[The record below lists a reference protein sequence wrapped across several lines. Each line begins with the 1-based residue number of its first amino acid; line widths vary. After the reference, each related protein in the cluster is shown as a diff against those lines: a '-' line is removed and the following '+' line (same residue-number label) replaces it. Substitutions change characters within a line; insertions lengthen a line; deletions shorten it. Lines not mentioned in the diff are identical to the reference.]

1 MFEELGFR
9 SDEIR
14 SVRFGALKDLPA
26 AARRLAALRAVRND
40 PAFEPLAAAF
50 KRASNI
56 LKQSKGAAEGV
67 LPERALL
74 KDEADFALYDALVEA
89 EGAANDR
96 LVRGDYE
103 GALKSLVGVKPRLD
117 FFFEKVMVMVE
128 DETLKKQRLAVLAKL
143 VRAFKRVADLSEIQA
158 SSAA

>member
-1 MFEELGFR
+1 MGFAV
-9 SDEIR
+9 DEIR
-14 SVRFGALKDLPA
+14 SVRAGALKDL
-26 AARRLAALRAVRND
+26 LAAYKRLVAVRNVRRD

-56 LKQSKGAAEGV
+56 LKQTKDAPEGAPDRAKLVEPAE
-67 LPERALL
+67 L
-74 KDEADFALYDALVEA
+74 ALYDALVAA

-103 GALKSLVGVKPRLD
+103 SALKSLVEIKPRLD
-117 FFFEKVMVMVE
+117 AFFDGVMVMVDDAE
-128 DETLKKQRLAVLAKL
+128 LKRQRLAVLAKL

-158 SSAA
+158 AAS

>member
-1 MFEELGFR
+1 
-9 SDEIR
+9 
-14 SVRFGALKDLPA
+14 PA
-26 AARRLAALRAVRND
+26 AARRLAALRAVRRD

-56 LKQSKGAAEGV
+56 LKQSKGIQDGV

-74 KDEADFALYDALVEA
+74 KDEADFALYDSLVEV

-103 GALKSLVGVKPRLD
+103 GALKSLVAVKPHLD
-117 FFFEKVMVMVE
+117 LFFDKVMVMVE
-128 DETLKKQRLAVLAKL
+128 D
-143 VRAFKRVADLSEIQA
+143 
-158 SSAA
+158 